1 MSIGP
6 LSGWCRSSQPLPRV
20 GSLTKQIDRAIKIFL
35 IPLSHL
41 VFSANYVRQRFLPPE
56 PVIVIPSPE
65 EVSTSLVQVDT
76 LQREKE
82 AVPAKKRRID
92 YPPLI
97 SNYYPPLFTYPGV
110 IDVVNYYRLLPITT
124 LFSVIIC

>member
-20 GSLTKQIDRAIKIFL
+20 GSLTKRIDRAIKIFF
-35 IPLSHL
+35 IPLSHW

-65 EVSTSLVQVDT
+65 EVSTSLVQVGT
-76 LQREKE
+76 LQREK
-82 AVPAKKRRID
+82 AVPAKKRRIH

-97 SNYYPPLFTYPGV
+97 TNYYHPLFTYPGV
-110 IDVVNYYRLLPITT
+110 IDAVNYYRLLPITT